1 MTDAKV
7 ADTEPTESMTLV
19 SFAGGTRGY
28 CVMLADDEGAR
39 AVRLLPSGRLEA
51 TSTERGEAGRQLLD
65 SESGSLEVA
74 WTPAGPLIEFSV
86 GIPAVRSYPVA
97 ATAATADETFSGP
110 GVAWELPMEGFS
122 AWRTIW
128 AATEKRGLT
137 LLVAGRPEESTTH
150 DEELIGA
157 ARMIPNAEP
166 YGYAEPFVSTEYDAA
181 GQHVRATLELWPE
194 MDEHAPERGGG
205 RRVEGISLNGTD
217 GGHRLEAARFAWTM
231 DGSIAVGGYEI
242 LTA

>member
-1 MTDAKV
+1 MTDEA
-7 ADTEPTESMTLV
+7 TEPGPPAESMTLL
-19 SFAGGTRGY
+19 SFAGGVRGY
-28 CVMLADDEGAR
+28 CVMLADDDGAR

-51 TSTERGEAGRQLLD
+51 TASERGEQGRQLLESD
-65 SESGSLEVA
+65 SGPLELA
-74 WTPAGPLIEFSV
+74 WTPAGPLLEFSV

-97 ATAATADETFSGP
+97 ATAATPDETFSGP
-110 GVAWELPMEGFS
+110 GVAWELPMAGFS

-157 ARMIPNAEP
+157 ARMIPDAEP
-166 YGYAEPFVSTEYDAA
+166 YGYAEPLVSTEYDAA
-181 GQHVRATLELWPE
+181 GQHVRATLELWPDF
-194 MDEHAPERGGG
+194 DEHAPERGGG
-205 RRVEGISLNGTD
+205 RRLEGVTLNGGED
-217 GGHRLEAARFAWTM
+217 GRRLEAARFAWTM
-231 DGSIAVGGYEI
+231 EGSIAVGGYEI

>member
-1 MTDAKV
+1 MAEATTTEA
-7 ADTEPTESMTLV
+7 EPTESMTLL
-19 SFAGGTRGY
+19 SFAGGERGY
-28 CVMLADDEGAR
+28 CVMLADDGGAR

-51 TSTERGEAGRQLLD
+51 TSSERGEPGRQLLD
-65 SESGSLEVA
+65 SEAGPLEIG
-74 WTPAGPLIEFSV
+74 WTPAGPLLEFSV

-97 ATAATADETFSGP
+97 ATAATGDENFSGP
-110 GVAWELPMEGFS
+110 GVVWELPMAGFT

-137 LLVAGRPEESTTH
+137 LLVAGRPEDSKTH

-157 ARMIPNAEP
+157 ARMIPDAEP
-166 YGYAEPFVSTEYDAA
+166 YGYAEPLVSTEYDAA
-181 GQHVRATLELWPE
+181 GQHVRATLELWPDF
-194 MDEHAPERGGG
+194 DEHAPERGGG
-205 RRVEGISLNGTD
+205 RRLEGVTLNGSDD
-217 GGHRLEAARFAWTM
+217 GLRLEAARFAWKM